1 MTGLYRHEGRHIAV
15 LILIDKWVLVT
26 GIWQRKEGQGYSN
39 ERTGLQRHDRVIA
52 RTGLQRDDRVIAT
65 KGQDY
70 RDITGL

>member
-1 MTGLYRHEGRHIAV
+1 MTGLYRHEGRHVAV

-52 RTGLQRDDRVIAT
+52 T

-70 RDITGL
+70 TDITGL